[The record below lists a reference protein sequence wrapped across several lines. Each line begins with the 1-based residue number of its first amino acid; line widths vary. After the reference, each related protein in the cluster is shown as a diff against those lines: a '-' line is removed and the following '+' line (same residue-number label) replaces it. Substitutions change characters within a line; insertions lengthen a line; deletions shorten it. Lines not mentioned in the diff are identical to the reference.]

1 MSDLSINTT
10 LRGTSSMPSRTASS
24 SGGGTP
30 SPAKNPVPVPSEFIT
45 SPKGTIDSSSGMFVV
60 QFRDGDGK
68 VTMQYPAPKASF
80 AYKRN
85 AAVHAVSITPPSAP
99 PSAPQGGHAETTSK
113 PAAKAPVSAPAKP
126 DSV

>member
-10 LRGTSSMPSRTASS
+10 LPGTNSMPSRTAAS

-30 SPAKNPVPVPSEFIT
+30 APAPAKNPVPVPSEFIT
-45 SPKGTIDSSSGMFVV
+45 SPKGTIDSNSGMFVV

-80 AYKRN
+80 AYKRS
-85 AAVHAVSITPPSAP
+85 AAVHAVS
-99 PSAPQGGHAETTSK
+99 SAPQVGHAETTSK

-126 DSV
+126 DPDSV